1 MDKLKSLLKPSPSR
15 LILNQVY
22 ANRGVRLFLSVG
34 TFIFKGEKAA
44 LFNNSHDTANPISI
58 YLIQKM

>member
-34 TFIFKGEKAA
+34 TFKGEKSA

-58 YLIQKM
+58 YLIQKK